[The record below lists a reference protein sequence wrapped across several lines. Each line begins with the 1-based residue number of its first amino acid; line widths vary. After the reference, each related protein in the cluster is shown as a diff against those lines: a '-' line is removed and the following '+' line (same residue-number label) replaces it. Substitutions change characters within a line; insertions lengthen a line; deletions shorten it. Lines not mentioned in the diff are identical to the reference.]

1 VSSIIIVVI
10 EIPTKNLFKMTLIPN
25 NDVIGTFS
33 SNTAIESFNIGI
45 LTRATICGHYLL
57 DIHGLNATL
66 EEFTENPVSI
76 PQ

>member
-45 LTRATICGHYLL
+45 LPRATICGHCLL